1 MLKLEMPT
9 LRTGRLILRPITEDD
24 SSAMYAYA
32 SDPENLHFVWFPQHT
47 SVENSRQVIRE
58 FFLNRPQRGLPEPYA
73 IVEAS
78 SGTMIGTIDIHTVR
92 FGDVGEMGYI
102 LNKAYWNR
110 GYTTEALQALIGV
123 AFHHCGFWRV
133 EIQHHAD
140 NKASEAV
147 IRKAGFIHEGTFRQR
162 KFDEALNRRGD
173 YCFYGI
179 NLTDEVVSQRYTQEH
194 YEKTLSQ

>member
-24 SSAMYAYA
+24 ASAMYAYA

>member
-1 MLKLEMPT
+1 MLKLDMPT
-9 LRTGRLILRPITEDD
+9 LRTDRLILRPIREEDA
-24 SSAMYAYA
+24 SAMYAYA
-32 SDPENLHFVWFPQHT
+32 SDPQNLRFVWFPQHT
-47 SVENSRQVIRE
+47 SVEHSRQVILE

-73 IVEAS
+73 IVEAA

-92 FGDVGEMGYI
+92 FGDVGELGYI

-110 GYTTEALQALIGV
+110 GYTTEALRALIGV

-140 NKASEAV
+140 NDASRAV

-179 NLTDEVVSQRYTQEH
+179 NLSDDVVSQRYTQEH
-194 YEKTLSQ
+194 YENTLSQ